1 MPRRL
6 PTLTLTLG
14 CTLALF
20 GLARVVFADEPKG
33 QPVTVEVA
41 AGEPARV
48 RVDPA
53 DGGPTVEG
61 VLEGMPA
68 VPLRT
73 DIGTRLIDLPH
84 VRRVTFQRDPQ
95 GHSQDVVQLANKEI
109 VRGRVTADEFRVR
122 PAGGEPRTFKKAEVR
137 EIRVVRDEDLSLAA
151 ILIGLVTLAVMEIVL
166 GVDNVIFLAIEAG
179 KLPPERQ
186 ARARQ
191 IGLAAAL
198 GTRILLLL
206 TLSFL
211 LGLTAPVFTLP
222 DLPLLHDL
230 EAREVSWRD
239 IILLAGG
246 VFLIG
251 KSVWE
256 MHEKVEHAK
265 AHAAG
270 EARPP
275 GHASFARVIATIAV
289 IDIVFS
295 LDSVITA
302 VGMVEHVWVMVVA
315 MVIAMLVMLAFSG
328 PIARFVDNHPTVKVL
343 ALAFLILIG
352 VLLVAEALGQH
363 MNKGY
368 IYFAMA
374 FAVAVELVNMQLRGT
389 SKKKAEATA
398 ELPGGVGSPEGA
410 SGNSPGR

>member
-6 PTLTLTLG
+6 PVLVLTAG

-20 GLARVVFADEPKG
+20 GLVRAVRGDEAKG
-33 QPVTVEVA
+33 QPVTVEVP
-41 AGEPARV
+41 AGEPQKV
-48 RVDPA
+48 RVDLLAEGQPA
-53 DGGPTVEG
+53 VEG
-61 VLEGMPA
+61 TLDLAA
-68 VPLRT
+68 VPLRVDT
-73 DIGTRLIDLPH
+73 GTRVIDLKH
-84 VRRVTFQRDPQ
+84 VRRVTFQRDPN
-95 GHSQDVVQLANKEI
+95 GASQDTVELADKEI
-109 VRGRVTADEFRVR
+109 VRGRVTAESFTVK
-122 PAGGEPRTFKKAEVR
+122 PADGPPRTVKKEEVR
-137 EIRVVRDEDLSLAA
+137 EITVVRDTTRSLAA
-151 ILIGLVTLAVMEIVL
+151 VLIALITLAAMEIVL

-179 KLPPERQ
+179 KLPEPEQ
-186 ARARQ
+186 PRARQ

-198 GTRILLLL
+198 GTRILLLF

-211 LGLTAPVFTLP
+211 LGLTAPFFTLP

-239 IILLAGG
+239 IILFAGG

-265 AHAAG
+265 AQQAARDG
-270 EARPP
+270 GGPPPAARR
-275 GHASFARVIATIAV
+275 ASFARVVATIAV

-302 VGMVEHVWVMVVA
+302 VGMVDADQVWVMVSA
-315 MVIAMLVMLAFSG
+315 MVIAMMVMLLFSG
-328 PIARFVDNHPTVKVL
+328 PISRFVDRHPTVKVL

-352 VLLVAEALGQH
+352 VMLVAEALGQH
-363 MNKGY
+363 INKGY

-374 FAVAVELVNMQLRGT
+374 FAVGIEIINLQLRGT
-389 SKKKAEATA
+389 SKAKAAATA
-398 ELPGGVGSPEGA
+398 ELP
-410 SGNSPGR
+410 PGTA

>member
-6 PTLTLTLG
+6 PTLTLTAA

-20 GLARVVFADEPKG
+20 AVGRAVFG
-33 QPVTVEVA
+33 QDAQDRPVTVAVPA
-41 AGEPARV
+41 AEPQRV

-53 DGGPTVEG
+53 AEGEPTVVG
-61 VLEGMPA
+61 VLDLPA
-68 VPLRT
+68 LPLRT
-73 DIGTRLIDLPH
+73 DIGTRVIDLKH
-84 VRRVTFQRDPQ
+84 VRRVTFQKDPQ
-95 GHSQDVVQLANKEI
+95 GASQDTVQLADKEI
-109 VRGRVTADEFRVR
+109 VRGRVTADEFRVT
-122 PAGGEPRTFKKAEVR
+122 PDGGPPRVFKKAEIR
-137 EIRVVRDEDLSLAA
+137 EIRVVRSEDLSLAA
-151 ILIGLVTLAVMEIVL
+151 VLIGLVTLAAMEIVL

-179 KLPPERQ
+179 KLPPEQ
-186 ARARQ
+186 QPRARQ

-198 GTRILLLL
+198 GTRILLLF

-211 LGLTAPVFTLP
+211 LGLTAPMFTLP

-239 IILLAGG
+239 VILLSGG
-246 VFLIG
+246 LFLIG

-256 MHEKVEHAK
+256 MHEKVEHAR

-270 EARPP
+270 TAPAAR
-275 GHASFARVIATIAV
+275 GRASFARVIATIAV

-302 VGMVEHVWVMVVA
+302 VGMVEQVWVMVVA
-315 MVIAMLVMLAFSG
+315 MVLAMLVMLAFSG
-328 PIARFVDNHPTVKVL
+328 PISRFVDAHPTVKVL

-352 VLLVAEALGQH
+352 VMLVAESLGQH

-374 FAVAVELVNMQLRGT
+374 FAVAIELVNMQLRGT
-389 SKKKAEATA
+389 SKAKAAATA
-398 ELPGGVGSPEGA
+398 ELPPAG
-410 SGNSPGR
+410 